1 MPLNLATNLQI
12 ALGKSIKKQ
21 STENSQTQHSP
32 KKSHDEKMGILGPVL
47 RGERGDVI
55 QIYFKV
61 VYKSVKIF

>member
-32 KKSHDEKMGILGPVL
+32 KKSYYEKMGILGPVL
-47 RGERGDVI
+47 RGESGDVI